1 MNRRSTVLS
10 TVLALAAVSVP
21 AMAPS
26 AHAKDLSQRFGLGF
40 QLNAASAAPVSGEQG
55 LGAGLSGRYWIDS
68 TWGIQGIAGF
78 SVSSVDAFEVDDVQV
93 TENVDTFGISFEG
106 RLLANVVDESN
117 MHLYAGGLF
126 GVSYADVKYN
136 DTGVDHVVG
145 SFGAIGGAEFFLQ
158 GLPNLSLSTEI
169 GLAVNVGSDPDFV
182 GASTTGNLFGGLA
195 FHYYFAEVG
204 PPRGATMEAAP
215 NPSVVPVPAPP
226 PPAAPVVSPAPAPR
240 APAPAPKPPP
250 APVPPPSTS
259 PEGWEI
265 Q

>member
-1 MNRRSTVLS
+1 MNRRSSVLS
-10 TVLALAAVSVP
+10 TVLVLAAASVP
-21 AMAPS
+21 AATPS
-26 AHAKDLSQRFGLGF
+26 AHAKDLSQRLGLGF
-40 QLNAASAAPVSGEQG
+40 QLNAASAAPVTGEQA
-55 LGAGLSGRYWIDS
+55 LGAGFSGRYWIDS

-78 SVSSVDAFEVDDVQV
+78 NVSSVDAFEVDDVQV
-93 TENVDTFGISFEG
+93 TENVDTFGVSFEG
-106 RLLANVVDESN
+106 RLLANVVDETN

-204 PPRGATMEAAP
+204 PPRGAAMEAAP
-215 NPSVVPVPAPP
+215 TPAPP
-226 PPAAPVVSPAPAPR
+226 PVTPAAPVQSAAPR
-240 APAPAPKPPP
+240 APAPPPTAPKPAP
-250 APVPPPSTS
+250 APVPPSPAS

-265 Q
+265 R